1 LFVWS
6 TTEALRDYQI
16 TNKNMEKII
25 KVQLRKDIVE
35 TPEGKNYYNDSVSIE
50 DNGNLN
56 VGSFDFGPDIDR
68 MWGHD
73 YEYDITTEK
82 EWKDSV
88 LLLLMQEHF
97 KTASEFK
104 KWIDQKSIPA
114 TTSLW

>member
-1 LFVWS
+1 
-6 TTEALRDYQI
+6 
-16 TNKNMEKII
+16 MEKIT
-25 KVQLRKDIVE
+25 QLKLRDDVVE
-35 TPEGKNYYNDSVSIE
+35 TVEGKNYYNDSVNIE

-56 VGSFDFGPDIDR
+56 VGSFDFGPEVDK

-73 YEYDITTEK
+73 YEYDITIEK
-82 EWKDSV
+82 ECKDSV
-88 LLLLMQEHF
+88 LLLLIQEHF